1 MMTGNII
8 LRAAVK
14 TRAPGF
20 RKYTPQYT
28 YTDCRN
34 YISRNQRVRLA
45 ARGITVPT
53 KKVTH
58 FVDSQKCHL
67 DSQLRLCKR
76 AASGRI
82 IERGW
87 DTVDPNLV
95 RPITELAVLDFARM
109 RWIEGR
115 EWTETN
121 AVKWHLNNICHS
133 FPDPYKGTRSVED
146 VLRRLASLDKIF
158 AEVRTEQ
165 HFRSRRE
172 LHFAF
177 RAEGS
182 PTVHLGPGMT
192 VLGPNGYWRFA
203 IAALLEIPVLGVL
216 GICHPTRLDAATAG
230 FVA

>member
-1 MMTGNII
+1 MTSMIM
-8 LRAAVK
+8 RAAVK
-14 TRAPGF
+14 SRVPGL

-28 YTDCRN
+28 YTDCLN
-34 YISRNQRVRLA
+34 YISRKQRVWLA

-53 KKVTH
+53 NEVTH
-58 FVDSQKCHL
+58 FVDAQNCHL

-76 AASGRI
+76 VLSGRI
-82 IERGW
+82 IEQGW
-87 DTVDPNLV
+87 DTVDESLV

-109 RWIEGR
+109 RWIDGR
-115 EWTETN
+115 DWSETN
-121 AVKWHLNNICHS
+121 AVEWHLNNIRRS
-133 FPDPYKGTRSVED
+133 FPDPYKGTRSVDD

-158 AEVRTEQ
+158 AEVRAKQ
-165 HFRSRRE
+165 HFSSRRE

-182 PTVHLGPGMT
+182 PTVHLGPGIT

-216 GICHPTRLDAATAG
+216 GICHPTRLGAATAG
-230 FVA
+230 VVP